1 MCVCVCVCVC
11 THLFSHVWL
20 FVTPCTVALQ
30 VLLSMEFARQEYWSK
45 LPSPIPGI
53 FPIQGS
59 NMSLLNILHWQ
70 GDSLPLCCLRSPA
83 YSFGNTHKS
92 TWCHFLHFFLSDSPS
107 YFTLNTRNHI
117 VMKFNLKSFLT
128 YYYHSMTLQMLQR
141 CRKASALLQKIL
153 WLFSKHNYKHFRAW
167 LITLLMNIWLF
178 HLYS

>member
-1 MCVCVCVCVC
+1 MCVRVCVCACVCVCVCVC

-128 YYYHSMTLQMLQR
+128 YYYQFHDLTNVTKM
-141 CRKASALLQKIL
+141 QKSFCITTEN
-153 WLFSKHNYKHFRAW
+153 F
-167 LITLLMNIWLF
+167 LIIF
-178 HLYS
+178 